1 MSGYRV
7 TIQDPCQIHHA
18 ACIGDGSEI
27 CAFTTILEGVQIGKA
42 CTIRMGVFLGRRVRI
57 GDGTQIHP
65 HAALPNDMQVGK
77 GVYIGPSVSCTN
89 IKYPN
94 LADKAAEVL
103 TPPRIEDGAII
114 GANAVLLAGV
124 VIGAGAVV
132 GAGSVVTHDVPPGV
146 VVAGN
151 PARRL
156 LKAQRRRLVL
166 MNEAGEVAD
175 G

>member
-114 GANAVLLAGV
+114 GANGVLLAG
-124 VIGAGAVV
+124 G
-132 GAGSVVTHDVPPGV
+132 GV
-146 VVAGN
+146 VRGGGGGWGGGGGGGGGGGVGP
-151 PARRL
+151 PALGRRGWSWQ
-156 LKAQRRRLVL
+156 AIPH
-166 MNEAGEVAD
+166 D
-175 G
+175 GC

>member
-1 MSGYRV
+1 MAGYQV
-7 TIQDPCQIHHA
+7 IIQEHCLIHHTA
-18 ACIGDGSEI
+18 RIGNGTEI
-27 CAFTTILEGVQIGKA
+27 CMGTTILEGAQIGKN
-42 CTIRMGVFLGRRVRI
+42 CTIRMSVFLGRRVCI

-65 HAALPNDMQVGK
+65 HAALPNDMHVGK

-94 LADKAAEVL
+94 VAHKEQEVL
-103 TPPRIEDGAII
+103 CPPRIEDGAII